1 VKINPSRLIKLS
13 ALILLAAAIYFA
25 AGQFFRKGA
34 KPACAGLSCYNDADC
49 GSRCYCERPPESR
62 LGKCVAR

>member
-49 GSRCYCERPPESR
+49 GRNCHCERPPESK
-62 LGKCVAR
+62 LGKCIAK